1 MLLTDWIQYSY
12 LLIKALKLDILNIIL
27 IVSIVIILLVLIQ
40 KILGT
45 QTKNVKPTH
54 MKKAELIA
62 SYENQMRET
71 ISSYHTNK
79 EELKQ
84 QKIQTLK
91 RISMEL
97 STNIFF
103 DKEEVKN
110 ILQKL
115 SNMH

>member
-1 MLLTDWIQYSY
+1 M
-12 LLIKALKLDILNIIL
+12 DILNIIL
-27 IVSIVIILLVLIQ
+27 IVSVVIILLILIQ
-40 KILGT
+40 KFLGK

-54 MKKAELIA
+54 VKKDELID

-71 ISSYHTNK
+71 IAAYRTNK
-79 EELKQ
+79 EELTK

-91 RISMEL
+91 RISNEL

-103 DKEEVKN
+103 DKDEVRN